1 MRETLLPVYERE
13 LRYIRKLAA
22 EFAER
27 YPAVAGRLLL
37 EPDKCEDPH
46 VERLIESFAMLTARV
61 QRRIDEE
68 FPEITD
74 SMLSILYPHTLA
86 PIPSMTI
93 VQFVLDAEQGKTGRP
108 VEIDRGAMLH
118 TKPVDGVRCRF
129 RTTAPVTLWP
139 LKVEACDVAA
149 LNEGEPGAPP
159 EARGAI
165 RLRLKTP
172 GALPISRLAA
182 DRIRFFLD
190 GDPVTVHR
198 LYETLF
204 RAPLGVLVRLP
215 PGIEDPRF
223 VPEFLGPEAIEP
235 GGFGESEEILPA
247 PPQSSLALVL
257 LQEYFAFPDKFLF
270 AGISNLSRGFSRVQ
284 GDEVEVLVLLDQYP
298 ADLVGKLSPA
308 NLKLGCTP
316 AVNLF
321 AHEAEPVPLKHTEVE
336 IPVVPDSHAP
346 YSFEVHSLLE
356 VSTTSAAG
364 LREYRPFYSLKHGDA
379 DSTDVAFFHSSR
391 RASLRRNDAG
401 TDVFVTIVDRRFDP
415 WAVRGDEVLNVRALC
430 TNRDLPSQ
438 LPFGD
443 AQGDFRVEGKP
454 GIAAIRCLR
463 KPTPSI
469 RAPQRENARW
479 RLVSLLSL
487 NYLSLVGTD
496 SESRAPLAAKQGR
509 EQVPPALEALR
520 ELLKICD
527 FADSAVSRQRISGL
541 SGLRARRVLR
551 RVSAN
556 GWHSPARG
564 LEVELTFDEDK
575 YAGSSAF
582 LFASLMERFLGLYTS
597 INSFVQTVAI
607 SKQREGIWKKWSPRA
622 GHKALL

>member
-13 LRYIRKLAA
+13 LRYIRKPAA

-74 SMLSILYPHTLA
+74 SMLGILYPHTLS
-86 PIPSMTI
+86 PLPSMTI
-93 VQFVLDAEQGKTGRP
+93 VQFALDAEQGKTGRP
-108 VEIDRGAMLH
+108 VEIDKGALLH

-129 RTTAPVTLWP
+129 RTTSPVTLWP
-139 LKVEACDVAA
+139 LKVEACDIAV
-149 LNEGEPGAPP
+149 LNEGEPGAPAG
-159 EARGAI
+159 ARGSI

-172 GALPISRLAA
+172 ASLPISRLSC
-182 DRIRFFLD
+182 DRLSFFLD
-190 GDPVTVHR
+190 GDPATTHR
-198 LYETLF
+198 IYETLF

-215 PGIEDPRF
+215 AGVEDPRF
-223 VPEFLGPEAIEP
+223 VPCFLGPQALEP
-235 GGFGESEEILPA
+235 GGFREEESMLPA
-247 PPQSSLALVL
+247 PPQSALALLL

-270 AGISNLSRGFSRVQ
+270 ASITGLSRALSQVSK
-284 GDEVEVLVLLDQYP
+284 DEVEILVLLDQYP
-298 ADLVGKLSPA
+298 VDLVGKISPA
-308 NLKLGCTP
+308 NMKLGCTP

-321 AHEAEPVPLKHTEVE
+321 AHEAEPASLKHTEVE
-336 IPVVPDSHAP
+336 IQVIPDVHAP
-346 YSFEVHSLLE
+346 YSYEVHSILE
-356 VSTTSAAG
+356 VSTTSG
-364 LREYRPFYSLKHGDA
+364 SGVREYRPFYSLKHGDA
-379 DSTDVAFFHSSR
+379 DSSDVAFYHPSR
-391 RASLRRNDAG
+391 RASLRRDDSG
-401 TDVFVTIVDRRFDP
+401 TDVYLTLVDRRFDP
-415 WAVRGDEVLNVRALC
+415 WKSKGDEVLNVRALC
-430 TNRDLPSQ
+430 TNRDLPSR

-443 AQGDFRVEGKP
+443 AQGDFRIEGKP
-454 GIAAIRCLR
+454 GIASIRCLR
-463 KPTPSI
+463 KPSASI

-487 NYLSLVGTD
+487 NHLSLVGTNE
-496 SESRAPLAAKQGR
+496 ESHGQRLGTPGR
-509 EQVPPALEALR
+509 ENPSLALESFR

-541 SGLRARRVLR
+541 STLQARRVLR

-564 LEVELTFDEDK
+564 LEVVLTFDEDK

-582 LFASLMERFLGLYTS
+582 LFATLIERFLGLYTT

-607 SKQREGIWKKWSPRA
+607 SKQREGIWKKWPPRA

>member
-74 SMLSILYPHTLA
+74 SMLSILYPHTLS
-86 PIPSMTI
+86 PIPSITI
-93 VQFVLDAEQGKTGRP
+93 VQFTLDAEQGKTGRA

-129 RTTAPVTLWP
+129 RTTSPVTLWP
-139 LKVEACDVAA
+139 LKVEACDIAV
-149 LNEGEPGAPP
+149 LNEGEPGAPQ

-172 GALPISRLAA
+172 GSLPVARLNA

-190 GDPVTVHR
+190 GDPATVHR
-198 LYETLF
+198 IYETLF

-215 PGIEDPRF
+215 AGIEDPKF
-223 VPEFLGPEAIEP
+223 VPDFLGPEALEP
-235 GGFGESEEILPA
+235 GGFRNDEEMLPA
-247 PPQSSLALVL
+247 PPQSALALIL

-270 AGISNLSRGFSRVQ
+270 AGISGLARGFSRVP

-298 ADLVGKLSPA
+298 VDLVGKLSPA
-308 NLKLGCTP
+308 NFKLGCTP

-321 AHEAEPVPLKHTEVE
+321 AHEAEPVSMKHTEVE
-336 IPVVPDSHAP
+336 IPVVPDAHAP
-346 YSFEVHSLLE
+346 YSYEVHSILE
-356 VSTTSAAG
+356 VSTTSPAG
-364 LREYRPFYSLKHGDA
+364 LREYRPFYSLKHGDTESA
-379 DSTDVAFFHSSR
+379 DVAFFHSTR
-391 RASLRRNDAG
+391 RASLRRNDSG
-401 TDVFVTIVDRRFDP
+401 TDVYLTIVDRRFDP
-415 WAVRGDEVLNVRALC
+415 WAVKGDEVLNVRALC

-443 AQGDFRVEGKP
+443 AQGDFRIEGKP
-454 GIAAIRCLR
+454 GIATIRCLR

-487 NYLSLVGTD
+487 NHLSLVGTD
-496 SESRAPLAAKQGR
+496 SESRAPSPAKQGKDSTT
-509 EQVPPALEALR
+509 PALEALR

-527 FADSAVSRQRISGL
+527 FADSAVSRQRVSGL
-541 SGLRARRVLR
+541 SALSSRRVLR
-551 RVSAN
+551 RVSSN

-564 LEVELTFDEDK
+564 LEVQLTFDEDK

-582 LFASLMERFLGLYTS
+582 LFASILERFFSLYTS
-597 INSFVQTVAI
+597 INSFVQMVAI
-607 SKQREGIWKKWSPRA
+607 SKQREGTWKKWAPRA